1 MRSLAIIPARIGST
15 GVKKKNIRPLAG
27 RPLVEHAILT
37 ALASRLDRVIVS
49 TDAPEIAEVA
59 RAAGAEVPFL
69 RPAELAGN
77 EAIAMAVVR
86 HALAYLADVEGW
98 RPDAVAYLQPTSPLR
113 TAAHID
119 AGLELLDQA
128 TDSVWTVVAV
138 AEHPYFMYSP
148 APGARMLEYVS
159 LDEKPE
165 RRQDLPPLYHV
176 NPVLMLSWTRYLL
189 AAGNETALVVNRD
202 NFRAL
207 PISREEGVDINTE
220 LDFELAELLM
230 RRKRA
235 EAARDAAA
243 VDAA

>member
-15 GVKKKNIRPLAG
+15 GVRKKNIRPLAG
-27 RPLVEHAILT
+27 RPLIEYAIEA
-37 ALASRLDRVIVS
+37 ALASRIDRVVVS

-69 RPAELAGN
+69 RPVELAAN
-77 EAIAMAVVR
+77 ETIAMAVVR

-98 RPDAVAYLQPTSPLR
+98 RPDAVAYLQPTSPMR
-113 TAAHID
+113 NAAHID
-119 AGLELLDQA
+119 RALELLDQ
-128 TDSVWTVVAV
+128 TVDSIWTMVSV

-148 APGARMLEYVS
+148 APGARMLEYVTM
-159 LDEKPE
+159 DDKPE

-176 NPVLMLSWTRYLL
+176 NPVIMLSWTRYLV
-189 AAGNETALVVNRD
+189 AEGNEKALVVNRD

-207 PISREEGVDINTE
+207 PISREDGVDINTE
-220 LDFELAELLM
+220 LDFQLAELLM
-230 RRKRA
+230 RRKLA
-235 EAARDAAA
+235 EATDGTAA